1 LDHIHVSTAFNRLGK
16 MGSRRDLSPR
26 HLTAD
31 KEFQELLRL
40 VRSFS
45 EKQQFDPQHVA
56 NTTHGIAK
64 LHEAGRLD
72 AADGSVDDALAALET
87 DTTRVAPTMKPQEV
101 SNTVWAYVALRRMP
115 DDKTWAALETA
126 ARRVAQEMNPQNV
139 ANVMWAYSKLERMPD
154 DTTWA
159 ALETAAGR
167 VAREMN
173 PLDVA
178 HVMWAYARLGRV
190 PNDKTW
196 AALNTAAGRVAR
208 DMNSQNLANALW
220 ASATLFILRDV
231 DHPPCY
237 AAMWDLVCGLKA
249 SDMNG
254 EELRMLFHVH
264 LMHRFSSSSGSVK
277 LAYPA
282 WLMVDA
288 RDAWMRDVRD
298 DTTTSQSQQDLASVL
313 DQLGIRHEVERV
325 TDDGYFSM
333 DIYLPDYDVA
343 VEFDGPT
350 HYYHSSRA
358 SSSSQDAPKMLRTAK
373 TELRDYLLAKQCAK
387 VVTVPWFEWRDTGS
401 SPEKRRAYVREK
413 LAGEAGVEIWQ
424 TSMSCARTQ
433 RRPIQEQEYIL
444 SMIRSKRAS

>member
-1 LDHIHVSTAFNRLGK
+1 
-16 MGSRRDLSPR
+16 
-26 HLTAD
+26 
-31 KEFQELLRL
+31 
-40 VRSFS
+40 
-45 EKQQFDPQHVA
+45 VA
-56 NTTHGIAK
+56 NTMWAFSK
-64 LHEAGRLD
+64 LE
-72 AADGSVDDALAALET
+72 
-87 DTTRVAPTMKPQEV
+87 
-101 SNTVWAYVALRRMP
+101 RMP
-115 DDKTWAALETA
+115 DEKTWASLNTA
-126 ARRVAQEMNPQNV
+126 ARRVAPAMNPQEV
-139 ANVMWAYSKLERMPD
+139 ANTMGAFSKLERVPD

-167 VAREMN
+167 VAPEMNSQAVSNVMGAYAKLERMPDDKTWAALETAAGRVAREMN
-173 PLDVA
+173 SQEVVN
-178 HVMWAYARLGRV
+178 VMLAYAKLGRV
-190 PNDKTW
+190 PDDKAW

-208 DMNSQNLANALW
+208 DMNSQDLTTALW
-220 ASATLFILRDV
+220 ASATLFTLRDV

-249 SDMNG
+249 SDING

-343 VEFDGPT
+343 LEFDGPT

-373 TELRDYLLAKQCAK
+373 TELRDCLLAKQCAK